1 MTKGVIFMYSDL
13 KAYSLHIQILEII
26 NIILYFIIIVTGTI
40 IGYIISKQFIIAF
53 VGFLLGIL
61 IGYFIYAI
69 GQLKADQHKLQID
82 IYRAIIE
89 KKTE

>member
-1 MTKGVIFMYSDL
+1 MPNCTKVSFCAIKDNF
-13 KAYSLHIQILEII
+13 ILYNFILFPTFIVPCKINFDKII
-26 NIILYFIIIVTGTI
+26 NKCFNIL
-40 IGYIISKQFIIAF
+40 KEE
-53 VGFLLGIL
+53 FLGLL
-61 IGYFIYAI
+61 LGYFIYSI

>member
-1 MTKGVIFMYSDL
+1 MYSDL
-13 KAYSLHIQILEII
+13 KAYSLHIQMLEII
-26 NIILYFIIIVTGTI
+26 NMLLYFIIVVSSTI
-40 IGYIISKQFIIAF
+40 IGFVIYRQFLHAL
-53 VGFLLGIL
+53 VGLLIGL
-61 IGYFIYAI
+61 LLGYFIYSI

>member
-1 MTKGVIFMYSDL
+1 MYSDL
-13 KAYSLHIQILEII
+13 KAYSLHIQMLEII
-26 NIILYFIIIVTGTI
+26 NIILYFIIIITGTI
-40 IGYIISKQFIIAF
+40 IGYIISKQFLQAF
-53 VGFLLGIL
+53 IGFLLGIL